1 MGHPSRTTHYPSRSG
16 HVGHVSFRQTRPGA
30 SRSALSCVL
39 LWAVV
44 DRYGN
49 DVLKSDPNARRV
61 APLVEVPAK
70 TGLVIEC
77 PESGFC
83 GAIVHVDGSNVLL
96 EDRHGRRR
104 IFPMRRGS
112 FLLDGKRVTL
122 VKAAVEAGPKRSAS
136 GSRYVENLTAKV
148 AAPNRIWVEGIH
160 DAELVEKVWGH
171 DLRVEGVVVEPL
183 HGADDLMESLRE
195 FRPDPRR
202 RVGVLL
208 DHLVAGSKETRLANQ
223 ARRAFRDILVLG
235 HPYVDVWQAVKP
247 SLLGIAEWPVV
258 PPGTPWKQGV
268 IDALGWRVNEAQA
281 WAKILGRVR
290 GYGDLEP
297 SLLGRVEQ
305 LIDFVTAP

>member
-1 MGHPSRTTHYPSRSG
+1 M
-16 HVGHVSFRQTRPGA
+16 A
-30 SRSALSCVL
+30 
-39 LWAVV
+39 

-49 DVLKSDPNARRV
+49 DVLKSDPNARRQAAV
-61 APLVEVPAK
+61 AEIPVEADLVV
-70 TGLVIEC
+70 EC
-77 PESGFC
+77 AQSGFC
-83 GAIVHVDGSNVLL
+83 GAVVHVDGRNVLL
-96 EDRHGRRR
+96 EDRHGKRRL
-104 IFPMRRGS
+104 FPMNPGA
-112 FLLDGKRVTL
+112 FLLDGERVTL
-122 VKAAVEAGPKRSAS
+122 VRKAAPTGPKRSAS
-136 GSRYVENLTAKV
+136 GSRYVQNLTARM

-183 HGADDLMESLRE
+183 HGADDLLEALRE
-195 FRPDPRR
+195 FGPGPNR

-208 DHLVAGSKETRLANQ
+208 DHLVPGTKETRLAAEAQ
-223 ARRAFRDILVLG
+223 RAYENILVLG

-247 SLLGIAEWPVV
+247 SVVGISAWPVV

-268 IDALGWRVNEAQA
+268 LQGIGWQISEAQA
-281 WAKILGRVR
+281 WTRILGRVR